1 MISTDNRYLKGKN
14 YFLMKKISLAAYSA
28 FLLLLIIT
36 AIFYIS
42 LFRNQIEYSNKIL
55 DRQVMIVGSDIDNTG
70 MYIISDLNE
79 IDFSGDFP
87 QFFTDPA
94 VNERAR
100 EKMKLYY
107 SRYEDLITGLMLNNN
122 LGDVYTLFKDE
133 ERNSWLDG
141 SYRAQTVPQIYSVE
155 QLEKERER
163 YKYYLPVLSNGEVL
177 GNLVITLDFSRYFSR
192 IFAKYNLDQYQW
204 QWVVNDT
211 GAIIFDNHGGEVTYN
226 HLKKITDALD
236 EGNSG
241 RLSHGMESGGEGS
254 EILSSFYPVNLLG
267 MDFGLVF
274 SAPTDFFRKYI
285 VRNLLLL
292 GLLTMLTILFIIFLF
307 RYYMRKQAGELG
319 ETRDSEKTLLSI
331 IDQMP
336 AGIIIYNSGREI
348 IRANRQAAT
357 LLSYENENE
366 MTGKLVPDLSRNEYE
381 TDKPDQYS
389 QGKVF
394 RLPGTEGDRIIFMNS
409 IPLKYRG
416 DEATLEVLIDVTSL
430 ESARRQEADA
440 NIAKS
445 ELLARMSFEIRTPL
459 NGILGMT
466 EMLNRADLPEETKD
480 ISRLLRRSADLL
492 LTIINDIFDVSKM
505 ETGKMILD
513 EIPFRLREEI
523 AYCMNLVK
531 RQNPEALVK
540 FISTV
545 DQSVPENLI
554 GDPYRLRQVI
564 TNLLNNALAGT
575 LTGEIRLECR
585 VRKSEGNQF
594 TIEFNVTDTG
604 INYTK
609 AELKKLFG
617 DYISTLT
624 ERSEWA
630 EDLKLGPILARQLT
644 ELMGGELTAE
654 SPAGKDSSGREKG
667 LRVTFTINVHLNER
681 LVKKLDLSR
690 YGEITDIRTLAITG
704 TQGRD
709 DDFLG
714 IVHRLGIPV
723 SVTSFQKHSISQIR
737 TSLGNEQGRYIL
749 LIIFDEPETDGFEA
763 ARALADAGLTE
774 EHIVL
779 MFTSR
784 DPKGHYAR
792 CVDLGVDHLLVKPF
806 ATEDL
811 LNVLR
816 DHFPALTHNPG
827 RLSSDK
833 PELPVILVVDD
844 NHLNRKVVGS
854 LLKVLGVTAE
864 YAASAGEAIAM
875 VKEKPYDLILMDL
888 IMPEIDG
895 FEAARVILEFDRE
908 MLIVALSADN
918 MPETRVKVEKT
929 GMKELLSKPVTVEDL
944 RRVIDRYHKQ
954 KQ

>member
-1 MISTDNRYLKGKN
+1 
-14 YFLMKKISLAAYSA
+14 MKKISLVAYSA
-28 FLLLLIIT
+28 FLLLVLIT
-36 AIFYIS
+36 ALFYIS

-55 DRQVMIVGSDIDNTG
+55 DRQVMIVGSDIDNTS

-79 IDFSGDFP
+79 IDFSNDIP

-107 SRYEDLITGLMLNNN
+107 SSYEDIIVGLMLNNS

-155 QLEKERER
+155 RLEKERDR
-163 YKYYLPVLSNGEVL
+163 YKYYLPVFSNGEVL
-177 GNLVITLDFSRYFSR
+177 GNLVITLDFTRYFSR
-192 IFAKYNLDQYQW
+192 IFAKYNLEQYQW

-211 GAIIFDNHGGEVTYN
+211 GTIIFDNHAGEVTYSQLN
-226 HLKKITDALD
+226 RITDAL
-236 EGNSG
+236 ERGNSG
-241 RLSHGMESGGEGS
+241 RLAHGMESGGVAN
-254 EILSSFYPVNLLG
+254 EILSSYYPVNLLG
-267 MDFGLVF
+267 LDYGLVF
-274 SAPTDFFRKYI
+274 SAPTEFFRKYI
-285 VRNLLLL
+285 VRNLLIL
-292 GLLTMLTILFIIFLF
+292 GILTMLTLLFIIFLF
-307 RYYMRKQAGELG
+307 QYYLRRQAGKLRETG
-319 ETRDSEKTLLSI
+319 ESERALLSI

-336 AGIIIYNSGREI
+336 VGFIIYNAGREI
-348 IRANRQAAT
+348 IRANRQAA
-357 LLSYENENE
+357 LLFSFEDENE
-366 MTGKLVPDLSRNEYE
+366 MTGKLVPDHSRNEYVSDN
-381 TDKPDQYS
+381 TDHYS
-389 QGKVF
+389 QGKVI
-394 RLPGTEGDRIIFMNS
+394 RLPGADGDRIVFINS
-409 IPLKYRG
+409 IPVKYRG
-416 DEATLEVLIDVTSL
+416 EDTTLEVLIDVTSL

-466 EMLNRADLPEETKD
+466 EILNRSDLPEESKELA
-480 ISRLLRRSADLL
+480 RLLRRSADLL

-513 EIPFRLREEI
+513 EIPFRLREEV
-523 AYCMNLVK
+523 AYCLHLVK

-540 FISTV
+540 FISSI
-545 DQSVPENLI
+545 DQAVPESLI

-564 TNLLNNALAGT
+564 TNLLNNSLAGT

-585 VRKSEGNQF
+585 VRKSSGNQYTLEF
-594 TIEFNVTDTG
+594 TVTDTG
-604 INYTK
+604 NNYTR
-609 AELKKLFG
+609 AELKRLFG
-617 DYISTLT
+617 DYITSLT

-654 SPAGKDSSGREKG
+654 SPAGKDSSGHERG
-667 LRVTFTINVHLNER
+667 LKVTFTINVHLNEKI
-681 LVKKLDLSR
+681 VKKLDLSR
-690 YGEITDIRTLAITG
+690 LSEITDIRTLVITG

-709 DDFLG
+709 DDFLS
-714 IVHRLGIPV
+714 IIHRLGLPV
-723 SVTSFQKHSISQIR
+723 SVTSFQKHTISQIT
-737 TSLGNEQGRYIL
+737 TSLRSEQGRYNL
-749 LIIFDEPETDGFEA
+749 LILFDEPETDGFEA
-763 ARALADAGLTE
+763 ARALMDAGLTG

-779 MFTSR
+779 MFTSK
-784 DPKGHYAR
+784 DPRGHYAR

-806 ATEDL
+806 ASEDL

-816 DHFPALTHNPG
+816 DHFPALSHHPG
-827 RLSSDK
+827 RISSRQSD
-833 PELPVILVVDD
+833 LPVILVVDD

-864 YAASAGEAIAM
+864 YAASGAEAIDMAGE
-875 VKEKPYDLILMDL
+875 KHYDLILMDL
-888 IMPEIDG
+888 IMPEVDG
-895 FEAARVILEFDRE
+895 FEAARAILESDRS
-908 MLIVALSADN
+908 MLIVALSADT

-944 RRVIDRYHKQ
+944 RRVIDRYYKQ
-954 KQ
+954 KE